1 MNEYGI
7 FQSIVEGDQ
16 AEAYKKKKAAEQRK
30 SDHAANNRIFHR
42 GAAMVADKGEDAV
55 DKEMDSKTEK
65 MRSGSK
71 SFKNLTDKLNSGK
84 GSDDDLR
91 KAHYAMDAKD
101 RHDRRHP
108 NSESTIYNQLV

>member
-1 MNEYGI
+1 MANEYGI

-16 AEAYKKKKAAEQRK
+16 AEAYKKRKAQ
-30 SDHAANNRIFHR
+30 AAKADEHKMNNRIFHR
-42 GAAMVADKGEDAV
+42 GSAMVADKGEDEV
-55 DKEMDSKTEK
+55 DKHLDRQTEK

-71 SFKNLTDKLNSGK
+71 SFKKLTDDLTDGK
-84 GSDDDLR
+84 GSKSDLY

-108 NSESTIYNQLV
+108 NSESTIEFI

>member
-1 MNEYGI
+1 MASEYGI

-16 AEAYKKKKAAEQRK
+16 AEAYKKNKARESKADEHK
-30 SDHAANNRIFHR
+30 MNNRIFHR
-42 GAAMVADKGEDAV
+42 GSAMVADKGEEGAD
-55 DKEMDSKTEK
+55 EHMDRQTEK

-71 SFKNLTDKLNSGK
+71 SFRDLTDKMNSGK
-84 GSDDDLR
+84 GSKSDLY

-108 NSESTIYNQLV
+108 NSESTIEFI